1 LAPRKSPSKV
11 CRAGQHTRSNTTRD
25 HNGPNEPA
33 IVATLNG
40 CSESVWLGHPT
51 KTVARRTI
59 AWDVLACCPSG
70 KERLGGLTNDGDA
83 TRLDER
89 LLRPSSCDQAGPI
102 GKPSTVTLDVMGQIL
117 VIEDEEEVALGIQ
130 RFLGTHGYQVVVAFD
145 GDEGLR
151 EALRSAPDLV
161 ILDIL
166 LPSMNGFRICA
177 SLRRAEMWTPI
188 LMLTAKSGDWDQV
201 ESLEAGADDYLIKP
215 VPMTVLLAHVRAL
228 IRRSQLFEARH
239 LSAEG
244 LRLDPVRGSCSSGN
258 VVVELSGREV
268 EVLAFLMLHR
278 DTTVSKEE
286 LLAKVWGSDFLGN
299 VNIVE
304 VYVRHLR
311 RKLESPFGRKIVE
324 TVRGRGY
331 RLYKG
336 ERSA

>member
-1 LAPRKSPSKV
+1 VGSTYDSLGAP
-11 CRAGQHTRSNTTRD
+11 AH
-25 HNGPNEPA
+25 GPA
-33 IVATLNG
+33 
-40 CSESVWLGHPT
+40 
-51 KTVARRTI
+51 
-59 AWDVLACCPSG
+59 G
-70 KERLGGLTNDGDA
+70 KERLGGLTHDGEA
-83 TRLDER
+83 TRQDEG
-89 LLRPSSCDQAGPI
+89 LRHPWGVGRAGPG
-102 GKPSTVTLDVMGQIL
+102 GKLSAVTLDVAGQIL

-130 RFLGTHGYQVVVAFD
+130 RYLGTHGYHVAVAFD

-151 EALRSAPDLV
+151 EALRSSPDLV

-177 SLRRAEMWTPI
+177 SLRQAEMWTPI

-244 LRLDPVRGSCSSGN
+244 LRLDPVRGSCSAGD
-258 VVVELSGREV
+258 VVVDLSGREV
-268 EVLAFLMLHR
+268 EVLAYLMLHR
-278 DTTVSKEE
+278 DATVSKEE
-286 LLAKVWGSDFLGN
+286 LLAQVWGSHFVGN

-311 RKLESPFGRKIVE
+311 KKLEPPFGRKIID

-331 RLYKG
+331 RLHDA
-336 ERSA
+336 ERSS

>member
-1 LAPRKSPSKV
+1 MEGWAGPVSKT
-11 CRAGQHTRSNTTRD
+11 A
-25 HNGPNEPA
+25 
-33 IVATLNG
+33 
-40 CSESVWLGHPT
+40 
-51 KTVARRTI
+51 ARRTI
-59 AWDVLACCPSG
+59 ARGAPAHCPAG
-70 KERLGGLTNDGDA
+70 KERLGGLTIDGDA
-83 TRLDER
+83 TRQDER
-89 LLRPSSCDQAGPI
+89 RLHRPRRGHAEPVWTASAM
-102 GKPSTVTLDVMGQIL
+102 TLDAAGQIL

-130 RFLGTHGYQVVVAFD
+130 RYLGTHGYDVAVASD

-151 EALRSAPDLV
+151 EALRSSPDLV

-177 SLRRAEMWTPI
+177 SLREAEMWTPI
-188 LMLTAKSGDWDQV
+188 LMLTAKSGEWDQV

-239 LSAEG
+239 LSSDG
-244 LRLDPVRGSCSSGN
+244 LRLDPVRGSCSSGD
-258 VVVELSGREV
+258 VVIDLSGREV
-268 EVLAFLMLHR
+268 EVLAYLMLHR
-278 DTTVSKEE
+278 DRTVSKEE
-286 LLAKVWGSDFLGN
+286 LLAQVWGTDFLGN

-311 RKLESPFGRKIVE
+311 KKLESPFGRRIID

-331 RLYKG
+331 RLRDG